1 MELKD
6 FIRET
11 LVGIAKGV
19 EEARIETGDI
29 WAINPTAIDGE
40 KIVEKSYVE
49 FDIAVTAGETTGSR
63 KEGKGG
69 VRAEISVLGASV
81 GGDLGGGLEGSKQ
94 SHSEN
99 VSRVSFKVPVHM
111 NVQFR
116 SDEALKQRF
125 EYFAAK
131 DATKKRETSA

>member
-11 LVGIAKGV
+11 LVGIANGI

-29 WAINPTAIDGE
+29 WAINPASIDGE
-40 KIVEKSYVE
+40 KVAERSYVE
-49 FDIAVTAGETTGSR
+49 FDIAVTAGETLGSR
-63 KEGKGG
+63 KEGKAG
-69 VRAEISVLGASV
+69 VKAEISVLGASV

-116 SDEALKQRF
+116 SEEAVKQRTD
-125 EYFAAK
+125 YFAAK
-131 DATKKRETSA
+131 DATERQKT